1 MRTIQRTRATAMALL
16 LIAVLSACSDA
27 GKQLAIA
34 AKTNLEVQKFAI
46 EAQKQGR
53 MSLAE
58 TKVIVDATDRIGK
71 AGLSAVAIVE
81 AVKAGDPASKA
92 AALNAVGLI
101 ADEIGKILKELSI
114 KDETSRR
121 NVEGLLIAMQTSLN
135 SARVIIASTK

>member
-1 MRTIQRTRATAMALL
+1 MRTIRRTRAIAVALL

-53 MSLAE
+53 MSLVE
-58 TKVIVDATDRIGK
+58 TKVVVDATDRIGK

-114 KDETSRR
+114 KDEASRR

-135 SARVIIASTK
+135 SARVIIAAKG